1 MGQTFGAI
9 ESTPKIWDI
18 AAAWLLL
25 EELNCTIEWLEMN
38 PMHLTAE
45 QDLQDTNFPLIAAW
59 TQEKI
64 KVLRPWGNLLVEK

>member
-25 EELNCTIEWLEMN
+25 EELNCSIEWLDIN

-45 QDLQDTNFPLIAAW
+45 QDLQDTNFPLI
-59 TQEKI
+59 TSRTKEKM
-64 KVLRPWGNLLVEK
+64 KVLRPWGNLLLEN

>member
-25 EELNCTIEWLEMN
+25 EELDCSIEWLEMN
-38 PMHLTAE
+38 PIGLSAE

-59 TQEKI
+59 TKEKI
-64 KVLRPWGNLLVEK
+64 KVLKPWGDLLVKK

>member
-25 EELNCTIEWLEMN
+25 EELNCSIEWLDMN
-38 PMHLTAE
+38 PLKLVAK
-45 QDLQDTNFPLIAAW
+45 QDLKDINFPLIAAKRK
-59 TQEKI
+59 EKI
-64 KVLRPWGNLLVEK
+64 KLLRPWGNLLIEK

>member
-25 EELNCTIEWLEMN
+25 EELNCSIDWLETN
-38 PMHLTAE
+38 PL
-45 QDLQDTNFPLIAAW
+45 DLIAGQNLSDVNFPLIAGRSI
-59 TQEKI
+59 EKI
-64 KVLRPWGNLLVEK
+64 KVLKPWGELLLEN

>member
-25 EELNCTIEWLEMN
+25 EELNCSIEWLEMN
-38 PMHLTAE
+38 PMYLTAE
-45 QDLQDTNFPLIAAW
+45 QDLQDTNFPLIASR
-59 TQEKI
+59 TKEKM

>member
-25 EELNCTIEWLEMN
+25 EELNCSIEWLEMN
-38 PMHLTAE
+38 PMHLSAE
-45 QDLQDTNFPLIAAW
+45 QNLQDTNSVSYTHLTLPTKA
-59 TQEKI
+59 
-64 KVLRPWGNLLVEK
+64 

>member
-25 EELNCTIEWLEMN
+25 EEQNCCIEWLEKN
-38 PMHLTAE
+38 PLNLVPGE
-45 QDLQDTNFPLIAAW
+45 NLSDVNFPLIACRSI
-59 TQEKI
+59 EKI
-64 KVLRPWGNLLVEK
+64 QILKPWGKLLLEE

>member
-25 EELNCTIEWLEMN
+25 EELNCSIEWLETN
-38 PMHLTAE
+38 PMHLSAE
-45 QDLQDTNFPLIAAW
+45 QDLKDTNFPLIAAR
-59 TQEKI
+59 TKEKI